1 MQGIPLAFVN
11 AISLIFYKKLGWSN
25 AQITFLTSLF
35 LFPWTI
41 KFLIAPLLESS
52 GTKRNWIL
60 KTQSIFIFLLLC
72 FTALLQ
78 FKPTSAWSAL
88 LFFAIAI
95 NAAIH
100 DTVSDGLY
108 IDYLS
113 TDNQAKYVSVTS
125 IAYHSG
131 VLICKTGFIYGLGFL
146 LEKSYPQSKAWCL
159 PLLSLSV
166 LVLFLLL
173 WNQYTLPREHMHL
186 MTTQKNKILKT
197 HFIRQS
203 YQTIWQSFQSMPHL
217 YYLIAFALLYHF
229 PELQLMKIMP
239 LFLLDKTN
247 QGGLQL
253 SLQETGFIYGGLG
266 TFCSLIGMSMSG
278 WMLHRWQLKHMMLP
292 ITVLTALGNGFSIL
306 GFFLCSHTIFN
317 ISLFSAAI
325 YFFFGFSN
333 CAYIL
338 YLMSSVKGHAGMSLY
353 ALASSFSLFATL
365 ISGSFAGKMQM
376 LLGYPLFFGLAF
388 LLSLGLIILVKM
400 SLHTILS

>member
-11 AISLIFYKKLGWSN
+11 TISLIFYKKLGWNN
-25 AQITFLTSLF
+25 AEITFLTSLF

-41 KFLIAPLLESS
+41 KFLIAPLLEAS

-60 KTQSIFIFLLLC
+60 KTQIIFICFLLC
-72 FTALLQ
+72 FSALLQ
-78 FKPTSAWSAL
+78 TKQAIIWSAL
-88 LFFAIAI
+88 LFFMVAI
-95 NAAIH
+95 NASIH
-100 DTVSDGLY
+100 DIVSDGLY

-113 TDNQAKYVSVTS
+113 TTHQTKYVSVTS

-146 LEKSYPQSKAWCL
+146 LEKSYSPSQAWCFL
-159 PLLSLSV
+159 LLSLSI
-166 LVLFLLL
+166 LVLFLWL
-173 WNQYTLPREHMHL
+173 WNQYSLPHEYTRL
-186 MTTQKNKILKT
+186 STQKNNIST
-197 HFIRQS
+197 IHFILQS
-203 YQTIWQSFQSMPHL
+203 YQSIWKSIQSMPHL

-239 LFLLDKTN
+239 LFLLDKID

-253 SLQETGFIYGGLG
+253 SLQKTGFIYGGLS
-266 TFCSLIGMSMSG
+266 TFCSLIGMSISG
-278 WMLHRWQLKHMMLP
+278 WILHRWQLKNTILP
-292 ITVLTALGNGFSIL
+292 ITILTALGNGIAIL
-306 GFFLCSHTIFN
+306 GFFLCPHSILN
-317 ISLFSAAI
+317 ISLFSATI

-333 CAYIL
+333 SAYIL

-376 LLGYPLFFGLAF
+376 LLGYPLFFGFAF
-388 LLSLGLIILVKM
+388 LLSLGLIILVKI
-400 SLHTILS
+400 SRHTILS